1 MIKCTSCS
9 TKNIN
14 EAGFCRKCGKKL
26 TKEEKEKKVD
36 GLLYRILKAWD
47 VITHYITLEFIT
59 DHIICKILVIVVI
72 LGIGILSY
80 LGSAVLAVILFIFH
94 LFGLDYQI
102 L

>member
-1 MIKCTSCS
+1 MIKCTSWS
-9 TKNIN
+9 TKNIK

-26 TKEEKEKKVD
+26 TTEEKEKKVD

-72 LGIGILSY
+72 LGIGIFNIVNN
-80 LGSAVLAVILFIFH
+80 GFNMNKR
-94 LFGLDYQI
+94 
-102 L
+102 